1 MAEGANGLDVAGEE
15 VMDNR
20 FVRRSQQ
27 PIFGPYLAGFFPPS
41 LEEDVFAG
49 KKFVVGQ
56 PQVIVGAVE
65 DVKVGGQGSR
75 ADKAGAI
82 NLRLRRRRNGR
93 GGRSF
98 LGLRLGWGG
107 LLGWRWGSFLGACS
121 RGSDHKKEKHSR
133 QKENSANH
141 RGSSPPAPDWR
152 V

>member
-93 GGRSF
+93 GG
-98 LGLRLGWGG
+98 
-107 LLGWRWGSFLGACS
+107 LLGWRWGSFLGSCS
-121 RGSDHKKEKHSR
+121 RGSDHKKEKHSCK
-133 QKENSANH
+133 KENSANP
-141 RGSSPPAPDWR
+141 GFPPQPAQDWR
-152 V
+152 VSVFASRV